1 MASENHETVAD
12 VLAECRLEY
21 REILDTRPYAP
32 ADYIKTL
39 IDRISAAVTR
49 ERERDRN
56 LLLRLL
62 WFNAQEYR
70 EGWSFPAYKQTIM
83 DACARLGIEYH
94 ESGRDICEEMD
105 ETELGKKL
113 SEEVCD
119 GE

>member
-1 MASENHETVAD
+1 MASENHKAVAD
-12 VLAECRLEY
+12 VLAECR
-21 REILDTRPYAP
+21 REHIEIMDTRLYAP

-49 ERERDRN
+49 ERDSDRN
-56 LLLRLL
+56 LLFRML
-62 WFNAQEYR
+62 WFNVGEYR
-70 EGWSFPAYKQTIM
+70 EDWCFAAYKQAIM

-113 SEEVCD
+113 REEVCD